1 MCIVLFCFDTNKTEN
16 SWFSLTAG
24 RALWSKPA
32 RHLQRWERR
41 EGGGGEEEGEGEE
54 ERGEIIPHTPGESS
68 WQGCSRPGS
77 WRSHGHGA
85 APELPA
91 FPKGC
96 PAASQALQ
104 ASLPL
109 ISIQVSV
116 FLAVVI
122 IRNYLVGCSSRSKLE
137 GAVLLR
143 EAAQRGAGMGT
154 TACKWDTAQSALELL
169 ALPRHAS
176 DYPQIPLDELFSMRN
191 FYTD

>member
-1 MCIVLFCFDTNKTEN
+1 MRE
-16 SWFSLTAG
+16 
-24 RALWSKPA
+24 
-32 RHLQRWERR
+32 ERR
-41 EGGGGEEEGEGEE
+41 RRRR
-54 ERGEIIPHTPGESS
+54 RGRGRGKEKRRNNSTHTQGESS
-68 WQGCSRPGS
+68 WQGCSQPGS

-85 APELPA
+85 APGLPA

-96 PAASQALQ
+96 PAASQTLQ

-109 ISIQVSV
+109 ISTQVSV

-122 IRNYLVGCSSRSKLE
+122 IRNYIVGWFSRSKLE
-137 GAVLLR
+137 GAVLLG

-176 DYPQIPLDELFSMRN
+176 NYPQIPLDELFSMGN
-191 FYTD
+191 FYTDLWQAKASSTAPR